1 MLSTIKHI
9 FEHFCQTMTEVMIP
23 LENVFVP
30 PPVDYTPPIILTRYL
45 YIKEDVLASLTMSIL
60 DKDYEQAIFWTCEL
74 YYSGFK
80 KEVADYLMANYRE
93 LFQSKNPRLGKFLDE
108 LYLRRKEG
116 AHIVATIA
124 RNLAVVSRQFDIN
137 GFVNSLMHRNIST
150 VETNKD
156 KPIIPYTEPRLL
168 ITLTNENIKRYYLDP
183 LQIGKTVANRQILHL
198 SAVETPKVTLPFNSF
213 PPTKSAFLA
222 KRQMEKGVRNVCKY
236 STNKTMVELFQCSH
250 KDISSVELAKMHRLH
265 WLYYASFSP
274 IWSRRIEKYGGRI
287 NHQEKRVDFTSNDDV
302 EEGEDND
309 DGVNDGEDSVS
320 DHSNGSSENDDDD
333 DNSNELEEQFYE
345 KYDYELDEQ
354 SIDVQSKMVHL
365 NKNVQM
371 QMSEFCEKYGGTM
384 DNTKTSA
391 NIITEILSE
400 IAPGLQK
407 VKPKKRFIII
417 GKVQNEIYAT

>member
-1 MLSTIKHI
+1 MLSIIKHI
-9 FEHFCQTMTEVMIP
+9 FEHFCQTMTDVMIP

-30 PPVDYTPPIILTRYL
+30 LPVDDNPPIILTRYL

-80 KEVADYLMANYRE
+80 QEVADYLMANYRE

-108 LYLRRKEG
+108 LYLRRTEG

-124 RNLAVVSRQFDIN
+124 RNLAVVSRQFDVN
-137 GFVNSLMHRNIST
+137 GFINSVINKST
-150 VETNKD
+150 ANAFD
-156 KPIIPYTEPRLL
+156 EPRLL
-168 ITLTNENIKRYYLDP
+168 ITLTNENVKRYYLH
-183 LQIGKTVANRQILHL
+183 ISTSKTPRQIL
-198 SAVETPKVTLPFNSF
+198 K
-213 PPTKSAFLA
+213 
-222 KRQMEKGVRNVCKY
+222 NVCKY
-236 STNKTMVELFQCSH
+236 STNKMMVELFQCSH

-274 IWSRRIEKYGGRI
+274 IWSRRIAKYGGRI
-287 NHQEKRVDFTSNDDV
+287 NHQDKRVDFTSNDDG

-309 DGVNDGEDSVS
+309 NGVNDGEDSGS
-320 DHSNGSSENDDDD
+320 DDSNGSSENDDT
-333 DNSNELEEQFYE
+333 DNSTELEEQFYE

-371 QMSEFCEKYGGTM
+371 QISEFCEKYGGTM

>member
-1 MLSTIKHI
+1 MLSTIKDI
-9 FEHFCQTMTEVMIP
+9 FEHFCQTMNEVMIP

-30 PPVDYTPPIILTRYL
+30 PPVHDTPPIILTRYL
-45 YIKEDVLASLTMSIL
+45 YIKEDVLASLTISIL

-80 KEVADYLMANYRE
+80 QEVADYLMANYRE

-108 LYLRRKEG
+108 LYLRWTEG

-124 RNLAVVSRQFDIN
+124 RNLAVVSRQFDVN
-137 GFVNSLMHRNIST
+137 GFVNGLLHRTTN
-150 VETNKD
+150 VETNYSKS
-156 KPIIPYTEPRLL
+156 PYIEPRLL
-168 ITLTNENIKRYYLDP
+168 ITLTNENVKRYYLDP
-183 LQIGKTVANRQILHL
+183 GQIDKTVANRQILHL
-198 SAVETPKVTLPFNSF
+198 SAVETPKVTLP
-213 PPTKSAFLA
+213 PCPIAL
-222 KRQMEKGVRNVCKY
+222 QMRKGLQNVCKY

-287 NHQEKRVDFTSNDDV
+287 NHQEKRVDFTVDGV

-309 DGVNDGEDSVS
+309 DGVNDDGEDDGGS
-320 DHSNGSSENDDDD
+320 DDSNGSSENDDDD
-333 DNSNELEEQFYE
+333 DNSTELEEQFYE

-354 SIDVQSKMVHL
+354 SVDVQSKMVHL

-371 QMSEFCEKYGGTM
+371 QMSDFCEKYGGTM
-384 DNTKTSA
+384 DNTNTTT

>member
-23 LENVFVP
+23 LENVFVA
-30 PPVDYTPPIILTRYL
+30 PPVNDSPPIILTRYL
-45 YIKEDVLASLTMSIL
+45 YIKEDVLASLIMSIL

-80 KEVADYLMANYRE
+80 QEVADYLMANYRE

-108 LYLRRKEG
+108 LYLRRTEG

-124 RNLAVVSRQFDIN
+124 RNLAVSSRQFDVN
-137 GFVNSLMHRNIST
+137 GFVNGVINKST
-150 VETNKD
+150 ANAFD
-156 KPIIPYTEPRLL
+156 EPRLL
-168 ITLTNENIKRYYLDP
+168 ITLTNENIKRYDLH
-183 LQIGKTVANRQILHL
+183 ISTSKTSRQIL
-198 SAVETPKVTLPFNSF
+198 
-213 PPTKSAFLA
+213 
-222 KRQMEKGVRNVCKY
+222 RNVCKY
-236 STNKTMVELFQCSH
+236 STNKTMIELFQCSH
-250 KDISSVELAKMHRLH
+250 KNIMSVELAKMHRLH

-287 NHQEKRVDFTSNDDV
+287 NHQEKKVDFTVDGIEEDDN
-302 EEGEDND
+302 GSD
-309 DGVNDGEDSVS
+309 DT
-320 DHSNGSSENDDDD
+320 NGSSENDDT

-354 SIDVQSKMVHL
+354 SVDVQSKMVHL

-371 QMSEFCEKYGGTM
+371 QMSDFCEKYGGTM
-384 DNTKTSA
+384 DNTNTTT

-400 IAPGLQK
+400 IAPDLLK

-417 GKVQNEIYAT
+417 GKVQNEIYAI

>member
-1 MLSTIKHI
+1 
-9 FEHFCQTMTEVMIP
+9 MTEVMIP

-30 PPVDYTPPIILTRYL
+30 PPVDYSPPIVLTRYL

-80 KEVADYLMANYRE
+80 QEVTDYLMANYCE

-108 LYLRRKEG
+108 LYLRRGEG

-124 RNLAVVSRQFDIN
+124 RNLAVSSRQFDVN
-137 GFVNSLMHRNIST
+137 GFVNSLLHRDIST

-156 KPIIPYTEPRLL
+156 KPIIPYIEPRLL

-198 SAVETPKVTLPFNSF
+198 SVVETPKVTLPFNSF
-213 PPTKSAFLA
+213 PPTKSAFE
-222 KRQMEKGVRNVCKY
+222 MEKGVKHVCKY

-287 NHQEKRVDFTSNDDV
+287 NHQDKRVDFTSNDDG
-302 EEGEDND
+302 EESEDND
-309 DGVNDGEDSVS
+309 DGVNDDGEDDSGS
-320 DHSNGSSENDDDD
+320 DDSNSSSENDNDD
-333 DNSNELEEQFYE
+333 DNSTELEEQFYE

-354 SIDVQSKMVHL
+354 SVDVQSKMVHL

-384 DNTKTSA
+384 DNTNTTT

-400 IAPGLQK
+400 MAPGLQK